1 MGIRGSL
8 SQVNMT
14 NTFDSKASG
23 IVQKKIG
30 DATYTLKLLP
40 VLPQLV
46 TFTKLITICAPVLT
60 AIQDKVISDQ
70 NAEAFFIATGQE
82 SLQNDINFTYI
93 ATVLATQV
101 DKLDVVALIDNLL
114 KNLYRGNEPI
124 DLLKDSDENAIE
136 LLVWALT
143 ENFATSFLKLAKD
156 KGMTTDF
163 LQEFLP
169 KGLLKEG

>member
-1 MGIRGSL
+1 
-8 SQVNMT
+8 MT
-14 NTFDSKASG
+14 NAFNPKASG
-23 IVQKKIG
+23 IVQKTIG
-30 DATYTLKLLP
+30 EATYTLKLLP

-46 TFTKLITICAPVLT
+46 SFTKLITICAPVLT
-60 AIQDKVISDQ
+60 AIQDKIVSDQ
-70 NAEAFFIATGQE
+70 NAEAFLEATGQE

-114 KNLYRGNEPI
+114 KNLYKGNDQI
-124 DLLKDSDENAIE
+124 NILTDSDENAIE
-136 LLVWALT
+136 LLVWALK